1 MNKWEAIKK
10 VAKIENEQKEKIIVF
25 GDARNDMEMIKNA
38 DVGIA
43 VKNASVEVQNV
54 ANYVT
59 VNTNNEDG
67 VAQFII
73 NNSELF
79 I

>member
-1 MNKWEAIKK
+1 M
-10 VAKIENEQKEKIIVF
+10 
-25 GDARNDMEMIKNA
+25 
-38 DVGIA
+38 GIA